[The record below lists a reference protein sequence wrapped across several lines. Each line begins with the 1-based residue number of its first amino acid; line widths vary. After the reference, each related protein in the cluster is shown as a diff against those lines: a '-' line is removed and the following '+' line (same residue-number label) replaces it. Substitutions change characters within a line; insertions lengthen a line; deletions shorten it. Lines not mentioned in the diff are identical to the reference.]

1 MARGVEDRRI
11 VIRNAERDDVP
22 LIVELLVADDIGGHA
37 DSADPEFLEGY
48 EAAFDRIAA
57 SAIENL
63 YVAEWDGVV
72 AGTFKTTL
80 LSVLSGQG
88 ATSLLVQTVHVRPD
102 LRGNGIGHEMMR
114 HCVRQA
120 EAEGAASVHLT
131 TNRLRVDAHRFYERL
146 GFRQTHLGYKLF
158 VK

>member
-1 MARGVEDRRI
+1 MVKGDADTRI
-11 VIRNAERDDVP
+11 SIRLAEPGDVP
-22 LIVELLVADDIGGHA
+22 LIVELLVADDIGGHG
-37 DSADPEFLEGY
+37 DSADPEFLDAY
-48 EAAFDRIAA
+48 AAAFERIAA
-57 SAIENL
+57 SPVEHL

-80 LSVLSGQG
+80 LSVMSGRG

-102 LRGNGIGHEMMR
+102 LRGNGIGHQMMR
-114 HCVRQA
+114 FCVRQA
-120 EAEGAASVHLT
+120 ESAGAASVQLS

-146 GFRQTHLGYKLF
+146 GFRQTHFGYRLA

>member
-1 MARGVEDRRI
+1 MAEGDAERRI
-11 VIRNAERDDVP
+11 SIRVAERGDVP

-37 DSADPEFLEGY
+37 DSADPGVVDRY
-48 EAAFDRIAA
+48 VAAFDRIAG
-57 SAIENL
+57 SPIETL

-114 HCVRQA
+114 FCVRPGGSA
-120 EAEGAASVHLT
+120 RG
-131 TNRLRVDAHRFYERL
+131 
-146 GFRQTHLGYKLF
+146 GFRASGDQPPARGCASLL
-158 VK
+158 

>member
-1 MARGVEDRRI
+1 MAKGTSERRI
-11 VIRNAERDDVP
+11 SIRAADRGDVP

-37 DSADPEFLEGY
+37 DSADPELLDRY
-48 EAAFDRIAA
+48 TAAFDRIAA
-57 SAIENL
+57 SAIEDL

-114 HCVRQA
+114 YCVRQA
-120 EAEGAASVHLT
+120 ELKGAASVHLT
-131 TNRLRVDAHRFYERL
+131 SNRLRVDAHRFYERL
-146 GFRQTHLGYKLF
+146 GFRQTHVGYKLF